1 MRRTL
6 LRLTGPLV
14 VLAATACSSGS
25 STPFAV
31 SHEGQT
37 YRDSG
42 GWTITV
48 PAGWHAA
55 RFSETADGFTSAGLQ
70 LSNLRLPRP
79 SLIAGYPQQVN
90 GLAFPRRAVS
100 LIIATDTDPRLSH
113 GHVAVPP
120 LRYPDDW
127 AVGSGMPGH
136 PYLETLWFR
145 AGRTTFLACGEI
157 GPTAT
162 NRDLDAV
169 AAIIHSL
176 RQSGNRR

>member
-1 MRRTL
+1 VRRTL
-6 LRLTGPLV
+6 LWLAGPLV
-14 VLAATACSSGS
+14 VLAATACSPGS
-25 STPFAV
+25 SAPFLI

-48 PAGWHAA
+48 PSGWHAA
-55 RFSETADGFTSAGLQ
+55 RFSDTTDGFTSAGLQ

-90 GLAFPRRAVS
+90 GLGFPGRAVS

-120 LRYPDDW
+120 LPYPDRW
-127 AVGSGMPGH
+127 AVGSGMGDD

-145 AGRTTFLACGEI
+145 AGGTTFLACGEI
-157 GPTAT
+157 GPKAT
-162 NRDLDAV
+162 NRDFNTVV
-169 AAIIHSL
+169 AIVHSL
-176 RQSGNRR
+176 R